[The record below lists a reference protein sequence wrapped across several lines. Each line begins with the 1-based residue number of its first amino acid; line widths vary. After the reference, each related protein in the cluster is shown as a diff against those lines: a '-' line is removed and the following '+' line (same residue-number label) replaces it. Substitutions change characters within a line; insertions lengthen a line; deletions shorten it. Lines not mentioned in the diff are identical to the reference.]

1 MRLRFSGPGRIFCFV
16 FNLFLFQVVNANP
29 LPVQPVHPVLTS
41 GTWRGEIRRSDGH
54 LIVFNFNIRQ
64 TAGKI
69 RVTIMNGKERLLVD
83 DIHQE
88 ADSVFIEM
96 PFFDSHFALRIS
108 SEHRLEGSWIKNYG
122 NRLVILP
129 FRASFNEAWRFPV
142 TSPPAFNVTGRWSVL
157 FKGEGDT
164 TVSVGEFYQTGSQV
178 SGTFLTTSGD
188 YRYLDG
194 VVSGDTLKL
203 SAFDGGHAYSF
214 ESRILDSQ
222 KMEGFFYAGATSVQS
237 WVGEKN
243 NDAKLPDEFSLTRLK
258 DSANAYLHFTFP
270 DLNGHPVSLSDPGFK
285 NKVVIVQILG
295 SWCPNCMDET
305 RFLSNWYLQN
315 KSRGVAIVGLAYE
328 RTPSF
333 TNAQKLLK
341 PFVTRFHVT
350 YPILA
355 TGVTVND
362 SLRTEKTLPEIQEI
376 VAFPTTIFI
385 DKKGM
390 IQKIHTGFNGPGT
403 GEHYEIYKA
412 EFNKLVNHLLEQ

>member
-1 MRLRFSGPGRIFCFV
+1 MDLQFLGPKVIFYIVIIF
-16 FNLFLFQVVNANP
+16 FLMPVVNAKP
-29 LPVQPVHPVLTS
+29 LSVQPVSSTLAS

-54 LIVFNFNIRQ
+54 LIVFNFDIRQ
-64 TAGKI
+64 SAGKI
-69 RVTIMNGKERLLVD
+69 RVTIINGNEHLLVD
-83 DIHQE
+83 DIHQLG
-88 ADSVFIEM
+88 DSVFIEM

-108 SEHRLEGSWIKNYG
+108 TEHRLEGSWIKNYG
-122 NRLVILP
+122 NRLVVLP
-129 FRASFNEAWRFPV
+129 FRAIFNEAWRFPV
-142 TSPPAFNVTGRWSVL
+142 ITPPAFNITGRWSVL
-157 FKGEGDT
+157 FKEDGDT
-164 TVSVGEFYQTGSQV
+164 TISVGEFYQTGSLV
-178 SGTFLTTSGD
+178 RGTFLTISGD

-222 KMEGFFYAGATSVQS
+222 KMVGFFYAGATSVQS

-243 NDAKLPDEFSLTRLK
+243 KNAKLPDEFSQTRLK
-258 DSANAYLHFTFP
+258 DSANAHLHFTFP
-270 DLNGHPVSLSDPGFK
+270 DLNGHPVSLSDPRFK

-305 RFLSNWYLQN
+305 RFLSNWFRQN
-315 KSRGVAIVGLAYE
+315 KSKDVAIVGLAYE
-328 RTPSF
+328 RTSSF

-341 PFVTRFHVT
+341 PFVIRFHVT

-385 DKKGM
+385 DKKGVV
-390 IQKIHTGFNGPGT
+390 QKIHTGFNGPGT
-403 GEHYEIYKA
+403 GEHYEAYKK
-412 EFNKLVNHLLEQ
+412 EFNKLVNKLVTE

>member
-1 MRLRFSGPGRIFCFV
+1 MQIRCPFDP
-16 FNLFLFQVVNANP
+16 A
-29 LPVQPVHPVLTS
+29 PVLNS
-41 GTWRGEIRRSDGH
+41 GIWRGEIRRSDGH
-54 LIVFNFNIRQ
+54 PIVFNFNVHQ
-64 TAGKI
+64 SAGRI
-69 RVTIMNGKERLLVD
+69 QVTIINGKERLLVD
-83 DIHQE
+83 EIHQRG
-88 ADSVFIEM
+88 DSIYIEM

-108 SEHRLEGSWIKNYG
+108 NEHRLEGNWIKNYG
-122 NRLVILP
+122 DHLVSLP
-129 FRASFNEAWRFPV
+129 FQADFDQAWRFPV
-142 TSPPAFNVTGRWSVL
+142 INPPAFNITGRWSVL
-157 FKGEGDT
+157 FKENGDT
-164 TVSVGEFYQTGSQV
+164 TISVGEFNQTGSQV
-178 SGTFLTTSGD
+178 RGTFLTVSGD

-194 VVSGDTLKL
+194 VVSGDTMRL

-222 KMEGFFYAGATSVQS
+222 KMEGFFYAGASSVQS
-237 WVGEKN
+237 WAGEKN
-243 NDAKLPDEFSLTRLK
+243 KDAKLPDEFSQTSLK
-258 DSANAYLHFTFP
+258 DSANANLHFTFP
-270 DLNGHPVSLSDPGFK
+270 DLNGHPVSLSDPEFK

-305 RFLSNWYLQN
+305 RFLSNWFLKN

-328 RTPSF
+328 RTSSF
-333 TNAQKLLK
+333 ANAQKLLK

-362 SLRTEKTLPEIQEI
+362 SLRTEKTLPEIRQI

-403 GEHYEIYKA
+403 GEHYEQYKA
-412 EFNKLVNHLLEQ
+412 EFDKLINNLLAQ